1 MLAVVV
7 VINVTITVSVNTNGL
22 LVNGKLRIP

>member
-22 LVNGKLRIP
+22 LVNGKFRIP